1 MFSKNSLKPFDLEK
15 AINYYNKR
23 IIEVDTLDYNIF
35 RTDYLKN
42 KFSMYEY
49 VSRLEEIYLSGI
61 SLNDK
66 LIQYLSIENI
76 LNKNLEFIEED
87 EKITYYFA
95 LGYFIH
101 RVLKMYNKNVHYN
114 IYDYAVL
121 ENDDLI
127 TLYFDIELDGN
138 SIDFTLLKDLLSK
151 ILNVNPDYLRFNKRD
166 NIYELVL
173 IKKNMLSVT
182 FADIIETTDFSLLE
196 SEGYNFPLVIGKDDS
211 FKNIYVDFSNSSSY
225 CILGNSGSGKSNLL
239 NVILLN
245 LISLYGEDEVRI
257 LLMDSASNELN
268 RFFGHSLHSIGYH
281 KNILDFTTVLD
292 EVILEI
298 ENRKEILKSA
308 NVENWVELR
317 EQLDTKETND
327 LLKAFP
333 WLVIVLDDLKE
344 ALNSLNSLG
353 SDDVKL
359 FSNKLSYILN
369 EGNNLGITFITT
381 YGDEYVF
388 NELNEAAEIIN
399 LIDSKIL
406 LKMRSSEASKFVDL
420 MQLDVPNL
428 LGEFILIE
436 NGNPF
441 PVKGRCINLGTF
453 DNEKIHFLIKVLCV
467 NLLKSYSTDDNL
479 FEFESFSFS
488 NNRDFYIDLNEFTDD
503 SLFEI
508 NKDNNVSD
516 IAKALLK
523 GTFNPDKFISKK

>member
-1 MFSKNSLKPFDLEK
+1 MFNKNSLKPFEMKK

-23 IIEVDTLDYNIF
+23 VIEVDTLDYNIF

-49 VSRLEEIYLSGI
+49 VSRLEEVYFSNM

-76 LNKNLEFIEED
+76 LNRNLEVIEED
-87 EKITYYFA
+87 EKNIFYFA
-95 LGYFIH
+95 IGFFIH
-101 RVLKMYNKNVHYN
+101 RVLKKYNKNIHYN
-114 IYDYAVL
+114 VYDYAIL

-127 TLYFDIELDGN
+127 TIYFDIELDGEN
-138 SIDFTLLKDLLSK
+138 IDFTLHKDFLSK
-151 ILNVNPDYLRFNKRD
+151 IFNLNNDYMRFNKRD
-166 NIYELVL
+166 TIYELVL

-182 FADIIETTDFSLLE
+182 FADIMETTDFSTLE
-196 SEGYNFPLVIGKDDS
+196 TEGYNFPLIIGKDDS
-211 FKNIYVDFSNSSSY
+211 NKNIYVDFSNSNSY

-239 NVILLN
+239 NILLLN
-245 LISLYGEDEVRI
+245 LISLYGEEEVKMV
-257 LLMDSASNELN
+257 LMDSASNELN
-268 RFFGHSLHSIGYH
+268 RYFAHSLHCLGYH
-281 KNILDFTTVLD
+281 KNILDFTTILD
-292 EVILEI
+292 EVILEVKK
-298 ENRKEILKSA
+298 RKEILKSA
-308 NVENWVELR
+308 EVDNWNELR
-317 EQLDTKETND
+317 ELLIHDENSE

-333 WLVIVLDDLKE
+333 WFVVVLDDLKE

-353 SDDVKL
+353 TDDVKV
-359 FSNKLSYILN
+359 FTKKLCYILN
-369 EGNNLGITFITT
+369 EGKNLGITFITT

-388 NELNEAAEIIN
+388 SELNEASEIIN

-453 DNEKIHFLIKVLCV
+453 DNEKIKFLIKVLCV
-467 NLLKSYSTDDNL
+467 NLLKNYNNDDEFYN
-479 FEFESFSFS
+479 FENFNFS
-488 NNRDFYIDLNEFTDD
+488 NNRDFYINDEELITDN
-503 SLFEI
+503 LFEI
-508 NKDNNVSD
+508 NKDNRISD
-516 IAKALLK
+516 IAKSLLK
-523 GTFNPDKFISKK
+523 GTFNPEKFISKK